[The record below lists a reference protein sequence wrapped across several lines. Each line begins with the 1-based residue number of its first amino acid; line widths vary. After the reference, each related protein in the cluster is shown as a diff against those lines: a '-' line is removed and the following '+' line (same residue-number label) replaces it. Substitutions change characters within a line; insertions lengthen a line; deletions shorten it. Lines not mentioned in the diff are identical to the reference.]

1 MMYIAAAC
9 LVLFDARGT
18 LQDMGTV
25 FWVTAAIQLA
35 LLTINYFPHI
45 LHRPQLVDAL
55 CADLIAFATNA
66 AGICLLHKHPNLQ
79 YACVLHTVCFLVHH
93 KYLGRCSTSSAV
105 LLHTV
110 MVLILVAAYFQGPRV
125 YDLQQFVVSAVWP
138 HVLEAVVAALL
149 MMHTVAVMY
158 VSEI

>member
-18 LQDMGTV
+18 LPNMGTV

-55 CADLIAFATNA
+55 CADLIAFSTNA

-125 YDLQQFVVSAVWP
+125 YDLVSAVWP